1 MQIAV
6 GTRSVMAVMK
16 AGIRITAMLFSLLL
30 AGCATREP
38 LPVVSS
44 VDLGHYAGRWYEVAK
59 YPNWFQRAC
68 ASDTTARYSLRED
81 GKIGVENRCLRA
93 DGSAIEARGVATVV
107 PGSGN
112 AKLRVRFG
120 WSPVAGDYWI
130 LGLDERHYSW
140 ALVGHPS
147 RKFLWILSRTPQLPA
162 ETYAEIEALAVRLGY
177 DAARIEKTPQS
188 AAKEGAL

>member
-1 MQIAV
+1 M
-6 GTRSVMAVMK
+6 RVMK

-38 LPVVSS
+38 MPVVPS
-44 VDLGHYAGRWYEVAK
+44 VDLGRYAGRWYEIAR
-59 YPNWFQRAC
+59 YPNWFQRSC
-68 ASDTTARYSLRED
+68 SSDTTANYSLRED
-81 GKIGVENRCLRA
+81 GRIGVENRCLRA

-130 LGLDERHYSW
+130 LGLDERNYSW

-147 RKFLWILSRTPQLPA
+147 RKFLWILARTRQLPT
-162 ETYAEIEALAVRLGY
+162 ETYGEIVALAERLGF
-177 DAARIEKTPQS
+177 DASRIETTRQS
-188 AAKEGAL
+188 ATGGAAL